1 MESTINMQDMRY
13 LNLFQRVT
21 KVRTRYCFLYNETIV
36 FGVPRKLLSKAL
48 GKDAE
53 NIKKIGNILGKRV
66 RIVALPRDIED
77 AEDFLKNIISPIQFK
92 ELEVNEDEIVITAG
106 KQNKASLIGR
116 DKKRLHDMQKI
127 VKSFFGKDVRVV

>member
-13 LNLFQRVT
+13 LNLFQRIT
-21 KVRTRYCFLYNETIV
+21 KVRTRHCFSYNETIIFAV
-36 FGVPRKLLSKAL
+36 QRKFLSKAL

-66 RIVALPRDIED
+66 RIVALPRDIRD
-77 AEDFLKNIISPIQFK
+77 AEDFLKNIISPMQFK
-92 ELEVNEDEIVITAG
+92 ELEVTEDEIIITAG

-116 DKKRLHDMQKI
+116 DKKRLHDIQKI
-127 VKSFFGKDVRVV
+127 AKSFFGKDVRVV

>member
-1 MESTINMQDMRY
+1 MQDMRY